1 MSGGISDAQQ
11 DDQGM
16 TVTPSFLIRE
26 SAEVYQAKASEYLT
40 SHQLADFRRSPL
52 LYRKK
57 KLGLIE
63 EEDRPA
69 FLVGRALHTLVL
81 EGREAFEKQY
91 AVGGPVNPKTG
102 ERYGANTKAFAEWAA
117 QQGKPVLTVQQYDL
131 VERMAEGIRSH
142 GLARNLL
149 SEGVP
154 EGVVR
159 AEYCQIPCQ
168 IRMDWFD
175 PHRGIVDLKTC
186 DDLDWFEADARR
198 YGYVHQVAFYQAV
211 LAKVIALPTPVYFVA
226 VEKKEPYRCGV
237 WKVHEDALAQARREN
252 EAAIEWLRR
261 CVSTDTWPS
270 GYEECRVF
278 DYV

>member
-1 MSGGISDAQQ
+1 MNAIVD
-11 DDQGM
+11 
-16 TVTPSFLIRE
+16 PILRE
-26 SAEVYQAKASEYLT
+26 SHATYQEKAREYLT
-40 SHQLADFRRSPL
+40 SHQLADFRRCPL

-57 KLGLIE
+57 KLGLIG

-81 EGREAFEKQY
+81 EGRDAFEEQY

-102 ERYGANTKAFAEWAA
+102 ELYGSNTKAFAEWAA
-117 QQGKPVLTVQQYDL
+117 RQGKPVLTVQQHDL
-131 VERMAEGIRSH
+131 VQRMAEGVRGH
-142 GLARNLL
+142 GLARDLL

-159 AEYCQIPCQ
+159 AEYCQMPCQ

-175 PHRGIVDLKTC
+175 PHRGLVDLKTC

-211 LAKVIALPTPVYFVA
+211 LSKVIALPMPVHFIA
-226 VEKKEPYRCGV
+226 VEKKEPYRSGV

-252 EAAIEWLRR
+252 EAAIERLRR
-261 CVSTDTWPS
+261 CMATDTWPS

>member
-1 MSGGISDAQQ
+1 
-11 DDQGM
+11 M
-16 TVTPSFLIRE
+16 TVIPSFLIRE
-26 SAEVYQAKASEYLT
+26 SAEVYQAQRAEYLT

-81 EGREAFEKQY
+81 EGRDAFEEQY

-102 ERYGANTKAFAEWAA
+102 ELYGSNTKAFAEWAA
-117 QQGKPVLTVQQYDL
+117 EQGKPVLTVQQYDL

-142 GLARNLL
+142 GLAKDLL
-149 SEGVP
+149 SEGIP

-159 AEYCQIPCQ
+159 AEYCQTPCQ

-175 PHRGIVDLKTC
+175 PQRGIVDLRAC
-186 DDLDWFEADARR
+186 ASPAPRSAAEGR
-198 YGYVHQVAFYQAV
+198 QVQSLVGWHLLINELLSDGQLPQIFDQKRLKVSNLLSKSIIAEHFWTSVNIIHAV
-211 LAKVIALPTPVYFVA
+211 
-226 VEKKEPYRCGV
+226 
-237 WKVHEDALAQARREN
+237 
-252 EAAIEWLRR
+252 
-261 CVSTDTWPS
+261 
-270 GYEECRVF
+270 
-278 DYV
+278 